1 MSFRNL
7 PGPSKLALA
16 ILAWALILWVFTL
29 GYPAFAPVAR
39 FIFGVLVLP
48 CALAEWL
55 KMKKMVAG
63 RAVSVLRLT
72 LIAFAVLLWLI
83 NIRT

>member
-7 PGPSKLALA
+7 PGPAKLALA
-16 ILAWALILWVFTL
+16 IMAWALILWVFTL

-39 FIFGVLVLP
+39 FIFGALVLP

-55 KMKKMVAG
+55 KMKGVVTG
-63 RAVSVLRLT
+63 RAVSVLRMV

-83 NIRT
+83 NTRT

>member
-7 PGPSKLALA
+7 PGPAKLALA
-16 ILAWALILWVFTL
+16 IIAWALILWVLTL
-29 GYPAFAPVAR
+29 GYPAFTPVAR

-55 KMKKMVAG
+55 RMKGMVAG
-63 RAVSVLRLT
+63 RAVSVLRL
-72 LIAFAVLLWLI
+72 LFIAFAVLLWLI
-83 NIRT
+83 NTRT